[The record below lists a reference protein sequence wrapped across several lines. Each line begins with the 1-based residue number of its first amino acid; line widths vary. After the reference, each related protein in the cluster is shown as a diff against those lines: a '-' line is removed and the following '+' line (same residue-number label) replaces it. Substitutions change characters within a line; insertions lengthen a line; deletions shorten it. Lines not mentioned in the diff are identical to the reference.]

1 MCNRARAVTGGTL
14 PHVAQHSFFKH
25 DATSCNCVILLG
37 PTACG
42 KTGIG
47 VALALRFN
55 GEIISADS
63 RQVYK
68 GLDIGSGKDL
78 SEYIVDGVAVP
89 HHLIDIVDVSTE
101 YNVYSYQQ
109 DFYRVFPE
117 IVARRK
123 LPVVVGGTG
132 MYLDAIIRKYD
143 LLTVPRN
150 EALRAELE
158 KKSLKELNALLLSL
172 RPDLHTRE
180 DLRHKERC
188 IKAIE
193 IAECMRSPQA
203 DEIRSNMAPCPDIRP
218 LVIGTTLEREE
229 LRERI
234 SKRLSERLDCGMI
247 DEVACLHE
255 EGASWQ
261 RLETLGL
268 EYKFVAEYLQG
279 KIATKTELYEKLNV
293 AIRQF
298 AKRQETWFRGMERK
312 MEKLDIPIHW
322 LPRIVDKEAR
332 VRAAA
337 ELIAE
342 HVAHGRIGHFCAM
355 T

>member
-1 MCNRARAVTGGTL
+1 MQQPA
-14 PHVAQHSFFKH
+14 P
-25 DATSCNCVILLG
+25 CNCVVLLG

-78 SEYIVDGVAVP
+78 NEYTVNDVAVP
-89 HHLIDIVDVSTE
+89 YHLIDIVDVSTE

-117 IVARRK
+117 IAARRK

-150 EALRAELE
+150 EARRAELE
-158 KKSLKELNALLLSL
+158 KKSLEELNALLLLL

-203 DEIRSNMAPCPDIRP
+203 DEIRARMAPRPDIRP
-218 LVIGTTLEREE
+218 LVMGTTLERKE
-229 LRERI
+229 LRARI

-247 DEVACLHE
+247 EEVARLHDK
-255 EGASWQ
+255 GVSWE

-279 KIATKTELYEKLNV
+279 KIATKAELYEKLNI

-312 MEKLDIPIHW
+312 MEQLGIPIHW
-322 LPRIVDKEAR
+322 LPQVADKEAR
-332 VRAAA
+332 VRVAA
-337 ELIAE
+337 ELVVRY
-342 HVAHGRIGHFCAM
+342 VAQ
-355 T
+355 